1 MDLNTQA
8 ARNWAIGC
16 HLAAL
21 AFYVGIPLGNVLGP
35 LIIWLI
41 KKNEY
46 ELVDEQG
53 KEALNFQISFTIYF
67 LAGAIL
73 TMIFAIT
80 LVLIPIA
87 IILGLLLG
95 VLVIADL
102 VLIIVAA
109 IKTSNGEAYK
119 YPLSLRIIK

>member
-16 HLAAL
+16 HLSAL

-46 ELVDEQG
+46 DWVDEQG

-67 LAGAIL
+67 LAGGIL